1 MLLLM
6 PLLDSLF
13 LDVQCFLLP
22 QSALYLAKGIV
33 WSQFT
38 PGACIQFG
46 SHVPLCSQ
54 GRHLCFGRRVPWK
67 DVISTNNTLLEQAER
82 DLMSSHIH
90 PTADHVPAIY
100 KPWGLLHPSELI
112 ISLKNYHGGEE
123 KMVFCSHTRG
133 GLCGQDGAG
142 RKMGARWHLTASCS
156 SQLYFPVGTSY
167 GQSVL
172 HVCFLFSFGI
182 PQIPVA
188 PVEALLGFLLEAGA
202 ASGVLQDGLNGCC
215 PLSSRLCCGVPV
227 SPVQSWHHFPAL
239 LCWPWEE
246 SYPCQVCE

>member
-46 SHVPLCSQ
+46 SHVPLCSK

-67 DVISTNNTLLEQAER
+67 DIISTNNTLLEQAER

-112 ISLKNYHGGEE
+112 ISLKNYHGG
-123 KMVFCSHTRG
+123 
-133 GLCGQDGAG
+133 G
-142 RKMGARWHLTASCS
+142 RENG
-156 SQLYFPVGTSY
+156 
-167 GQSVL
+167 
-172 HVCFLFSFGI
+172 FLFSHQRWIVWPGWGREENGSKMASDCILQLTAVFSSWDFIWAECASCLLPFFIWDTPNSCCSCGGFAWI
-182 PQIPVA
+182 PA
-188 PVEALLGFLLEAGA
+188 GSWCSLWGSAGWVEWLLSPLFTLVLWSPCESCTEL
-202 ASGVLQDGLNGCC
+202 ASL
-215 PLSSRLCCGVPV
+215 PS
-227 SPVQSWHHFPAL
+227 PAL
-239 LCWPWEE
+239 LALGGVLPL
-246 SYPCQVCE
+246 PGV